1 MDLKQPLKR
10 GALLAAANWPIV
22 AVQFAAQTTFQA
34 LLAVPLIG
42 AAILVAVLLG
52 ADLANLLQG
61 SLREILTRIAGALM
75 SEPVA
80 LIAFATAFAIALV
93 GGSVL
98 MFLVKGGAVEVM
110 IAANDAA
117 GPLEREPLSFRSVR
131 QASRF
136 TVARFVA
143 GCGRLFKPYLR
154 IGLALVVVYAL
165 SAAGYLA
172 FLVYGYRAA
181 GHGSSILGWTFLA
194 ALSTVPLVIWITL
207 VNVLYLLMQIATAA
221 DGVRFAEAG
230 RRVGRFVRD
239 EFRGLGGI
247 FLVVFGMVVGATLAS
262 ALAWSG
268 VGLIAFVPLVGLAV
282 FPLQIAALLLRGLV
296 FEYIG
301 LTSMGA
307 YVMLYRRHA
316 AGIRA
321 RSTARDS
328 RPSEVSPA
336 PLASEAA
343 SMNRQSVSRAAAKG
357 LSVEE

>member
-207 VNVLYLLMQIATAA
+207 VKS
-221 DGVRFAEAG
+221 RP
-230 RRVGRFVRD
+230 
-239 EFRGLGGI
+239 
-247 FLVVFGMVVGATLAS
+247 AS
-262 ALAWSG
+262 R
-268 VGLIAFVPLVGLAV
+268 AV
-282 FPLQIAALLLRGLV
+282 
-296 FEYIG
+296 
-301 LTSMGA
+301 
-307 YVMLYRRHA
+307 
-316 AGIRA
+316 RA
-321 RSTARDS
+321 RR
-328 RPSEVSPA
+328 
-336 PLASEAA
+336 
-343 SMNRQSVSRAAAKG
+343 VSRARGDLPRGLRHGRRGDTRLGAGVVGGWVDCVCPPRGARGLPFADRRAALERARLRVHRPDIHGRLRHAVPPPCRRHPRAIDRAGQPAVGG
-357 LSVEE
+357 LSGPARKRGGEHEPAVSIAGRG